1 MERSCNTARVAARL
15 HSWEAATAAWM
26 VAIAATSMEEAGG
39 GTKEGATRAGWWAG
53 KPGGECRV
61 RCCCGDVVRA
71 AGRTSGR
78 GASPKMKGAPTKE
91 PTARRRPVATAGS
104 RSAARSGRRMA
115 TAVAMLCMPP
125 PETAPAELRAA
136 GQPPA
141 PGAGE
146 ALNGVGS
153 MGGESR
159 RRATCG
165 RSWWTGEEGCWRWL
179 QGKPVAGE
187 SGREK
192 LKLEPSSIPCGK
204 T

>member
-1 MERSCNTARVAARL
+1 MERSFNTARVAARS
-15 HSWEAATAAWM
+15 HSWEAATVAWM

-39 GTKEGATRAGWWAG
+39 GAKEGVTMSVHTSATRAGWWAG

-61 RCCCGDVVRA
+61 HCCCGGVVRA

-91 PTARRRPVATAGS
+91 PTAGRRPAATAGS

-115 TAVAMLCMPP
+115 AAVAMLCMPP

-136 GQPPA
+136 GQPPV

-165 RSWWTGEEGCWRWL
+165 RSWRTGEEGCRRWL

-187 SGREK
+187 RWER
-192 LKLEPSSIPCGK
+192 K
-204 T
+204 TEIGT